1 MRRGFERSAQLA
13 SAVTGATL
21 LLASSALGQ
30 AAGSCAAPTL
40 SVLLPA
46 DDPRQALARRLRE
59 HLQTLADVDRC
70 AHVTL
75 RPRGAELE
83 LVVESGDGR
92 SASRTL
98 QTEAELLRASDA
110 LLTLPPATN
119 APSAA
124 SPSAAPPSAAP
135 PPSPLE
141 FPPKEERPA
150 RVAPP
155 SAHFEFGLG
164 AQARLGGSP
173 LFLGGGFAGF
183 ADVVQGAW
191 LIQVSTHA
199 SITTGRLSEPT
210 LSDYY
215 LAATAIG
222 VGVGRRFEFES
233 TSLDAL
239 LSPEVV
245 LETQDA
251 DDGDR
256 DVNAT
261 ASDVRLDLSARWSG
275 PRHSAWRGF
284 GSLDLEVSP
293 THLRHQ
299 RSGGDSLPPFPSW
312 TCGLSVGVAWSTSSG
327 P

>member
-1 MRRGFERSAQLA
+1 MPRGFTRSAPLTY
-13 SAVTGATL
+13 AVSCSTL
-21 LLASSALGQ
+21 LLGSSALGQ
-30 AAGSCAAPTL
+30 PAASCTAPTL
-40 SVLLPA
+40 SVSLPA
-46 DDPRQALARRLRE
+46 DDPRQALAQRLSE
-59 HLQTLADVDRC
+59 HLQTLTDVDRC

-75 RPRGAELE
+75 RPHGSGLE

-98 QTEAELLRASDA
+98 QSEAELLRASDA
-110 LLTLPPATN
+110 LLTLPPAAN
-119 APSAA
+119 PSLPRPLPRPA
-124 SPSAAPPSAAP
+124 SPSA
-135 PPSPLE
+135 LE
-141 FPPKEERPA
+141 FPPKEQPGSIA
-150 RVAPP
+150 HAG
-155 SAHFEFGLG
+155 AHFEFGLG
-164 AQARLGGSP
+164 AQARMGGAP
-173 LFLGGGFAGF
+173 LFLGGGLAGF

-191 LIQVSTHA
+191 LIQVSTHTD
-199 SITTGRLSEPT
+199 ITTGRLSEPT
-210 LSDYY
+210 LGDYY
-215 LAATAIG
+215 LASTAIG
-222 VGVGRRFEFES
+222 VGVGRRFDIEG

-275 PRHSAWRGF
+275 PKRSTWRAF
-284 GSLDLEVSP
+284 GSLDLELSP
-293 THLRHQ
+293 AHLRHQ

-312 TCGLSVGVAWSTSSG
+312 TCGLAVGVAWSTSNE

>member
-1 MRRGFERSAQLA
+1 MPRDFKRSAQLA
-13 SAVTGATL
+13 YAVTSAAL
-21 LLASSALGQ
+21 LLAGSALGQ
-30 AAGSCAAPTL
+30 AAASCAAPTL
-40 SVLLPA
+40 SVLLPT
-46 DDPRQALARRLRE
+46 DDPRQALALRLSE

-75 RPRGAELE
+75 RPRGADLE

-92 SASRTL
+92 RASRTL

-110 LLTLPPATN
+110 LLTLPPAPN
-119 APSAA
+119 ASA
-124 SPSAAPPSAAP
+124 SPPSPAPPSPAP

-141 FPPKEERPA
+141 FPPKEQPA
-150 RVAPP
+150 RITPA

-173 LFLGGGFAGF
+173 LFLGGGLTGF

-239 LSPEVV
+239 LSPEIV

-261 ASDVRLDLSARWSG
+261 ASDVRLDLSGRWSG
-275 PRHSAWRGF
+275 PRRSPWRAF

-293 THLRHQ
+293 AHVRHQ

-312 TCGLSVGVAWSTSSG
+312 TCGLSVGVAWSTSSD